1 MKLFFSTFMLIAVS
15 SVATAQSLTVG
26 VKAGSSTTTFR
37 GDYSYSASNMY
48 DNSKT
53 NSLVLTEYLN
63 YKLTSMLSVQ
73 AELSYQK
80 KGFEYKTKRTVVD
93 YAEFGNVEFGYL
105 QIPLLLQF
113 SYGGKLKVFSNG
125 GPSVNILVSD
135 GYFHLKSNNSE
146 LSNSVGY
153 VPLDVTRNIKSDFNK
168 VTLGLVGSAGVSY
181 DITSTIG
188 ILGEFRIG
196 YDLTKSAKNKE
207 KLTIYTFLPLPPGTP
222 EPLYYKNT
230 HFLSYTVQG
239 GVYFKLSK

>member
-93 YAEFGNVEFGYL
+93 YAANGRAEFGYIQIPILL
-105 QIPLLLQF
+105 QI
-113 SYGGKLKVFSNG
+113 SYGNKLKAFANG
-125 GPSVNILVSD
+125 GASINLLVSD
-135 GYFHLKSNNSE
+135 GYYTYSSYSGWSPNQVENE
-146 LSNSVGY
+146 IE
-153 VPLDVTRNIKSDFNK
+153 NIKSDFNK
-168 VTLGLVGSAGVSY
+168 VTLGIVGSAGISY
-181 DITSTIG
+181 DITSSIG
-188 ILGEFRIG
+188 ILGEFRVG
-196 YDLTKSAKNKE
+196 YDLTKSAKNKSIT
-207 KLTIYTFLPLPPGTP
+207 LTDIDVAQTDNSYVPPIIY
-222 EPLYYKNT
+222 NDT
-230 HFLSYTVQG
+230 HFVSYTIQG
-239 GVYFKLSK
+239 GVYFRLSK

>member
-1 MKLFFSTFMLIAVS
+1 MLIAVS

-93 YAEFGNVEFGYL
+93 YAANGRAEFGYIQIPILL
-105 QIPLLLQF
+105 QI
-113 SYGGKLKVFSNG
+113 SYGNKLKAFANG
-125 GPSVNILVSD
+125 GASINLLVSD
-135 GYFHLKSNNSE
+135 GYYTYSSYSGWSPNQVENE
-146 LSNSVGY
+146 IE
-153 VPLDVTRNIKSDFNK
+153 NIKSDFNK
-168 VTLGLVGSAGVSY
+168 VTLGIVGSVGISY
-181 DITSTIG
+181 DITSSIG
-188 ILGEFRIG
+188 ILGEFRVG
-196 YDLTKSAKNKE
+196 YDLTKSAKNKSIT
-207 KLTIYTFLPLPPGTP
+207 LTDIDVAQTDNSYVPPIIY
-222 EPLYYKNT
+222 NDT
-230 HFLSYTVQG
+230 HFVSYTIQG
-239 GVYFKLSK
+239 GVYFRLSK

>member
-1 MKLFFSTFMLIAVS
+1 MLIAVS

-93 YAEFGNVEFGYL
+93 YAANGRAEFGYIQIPILL
-105 QIPLLLQF
+105 QI
-113 SYGGKLKVFSNG
+113 SYGNKLKAFANG
-125 GPSVNILVSD
+125 GASINLLVSD
-135 GYFHLKSNNSE
+135 GYYTYSSYSGWSPNQVENE
-146 LSNSVGY
+146 IE
-153 VPLDVTRNIKSDFNK
+153 NIKSDFNK
-168 VTLGLVGSAGVSY
+168 VTLGIVGSAGISY
-181 DITSTIG
+181 DITSSIG
-188 ILGEFRIG
+188 ILGEFRVG
-196 YDLTKSAKNKE
+196 YDLTKSAKNKSIT
-207 KLTIYTFLPLPPGTP
+207 LTDIDVAQTDNSYVPPIIY
-222 EPLYYKNT
+222 NDT
-230 HFLSYTVQG
+230 HFVSYTIQG
-239 GVYFKLSK
+239 GVYFRLSK

>member
-15 SVATAQSLTVG
+15 SVATAQNLTLG

-93 YAEFGNVEFGYL
+93 YAANGRAEFGYIQIPILL
-105 QIPLLLQF
+105 QI
-113 SYGGKLKVFSNG
+113 SYGNKLKAFANG
-125 GPSVNILVSD
+125 GASINLLVSD
-135 GYFHLKSNNSE
+135 GYYTYSSYSGWSPNQVENE
-146 LSNSVGY
+146 IE
-153 VPLDVTRNIKSDFNK
+153 NIKSDFNK
-168 VTLGLVGSAGVSY
+168 VTLGIVGSVGISY
-181 DITSTIG
+181 DITSSIG
-188 ILGEFRIG
+188 ILGEFRVG
-196 YDLTKSAKNKE
+196 YDLTKSAKNKSIT
-207 KLTIYTFLPLPPGTP
+207 LTDIDVAQTDNSYVPPIIY
-222 EPLYYKNT
+222 NDT
-230 HFLSYTVQG
+230 HFVSYTIQG
-239 GVYFKLSK
+239 GVYFRLSK

>member
-1 MKLFFSTFMLIAVS
+1 MLIAVS

-93 YAEFGNVEFGYL
+93 YAANGRAEFGYIQIPILL
-105 QIPLLLQF
+105 QI
-113 SYGGKLKVFSNG
+113 SYGNKLKAFANG
-125 GPSVNILVSD
+125 GASINLLVSD
-135 GYFHLKSNNSE
+135 GYYTYSSYSGWSPNQVENE
-146 LSNSVGY
+146 IE
-153 VPLDVTRNIKSDFNK
+153 NIKSDFNK
-168 VTLGLVGSAGVSY
+168 VTLGIVGSAGISY
-181 DITSTIG
+181 DITSSIG
-188 ILGEFRIG
+188 ILGEFRVG
-196 YDLTKSAKNKE
+196 YDLTKSAKNKSIT
-207 KLTIYTFLPLPPGTP
+207 LTDIDVAQTDNSYVQPIIY
-222 EPLYYKNT
+222 NDT
-230 HFLSYTVQG
+230 HFVSYTIQG
-239 GVYFKLSK
+239 GVYFRLSK

>member
-93 YAEFGNVEFGYL
+93 YAANGRAEFGYIQIPILL
-105 QIPLLLQF
+105 QI
-113 SYGGKLKVFSNG
+113 SYGNKLKAFANG
-125 GPSVNILVSD
+125 GASINLLVSD
-135 GYFHLKSNNSE
+135 GYYTYSSYSGWSPNQVENE
-146 LSNSVGY
+146 IE
-153 VPLDVTRNIKSDFNK
+153 NIKSDFNK
-168 VTLGLVGSAGVSY
+168 VTLGIVGSAGISY
-181 DITSTIG
+181 DITSSIG
-188 ILGEFRIG
+188 ILGEFRVG
-196 YDLTKSAKNKE
+196 YDLTKSAKNKSIT
-207 KLTIYTFLPLPPGTP
+207 LTDIDVAQTDNSYVQPIIY
-222 EPLYYKNT
+222 NDT
-230 HFLSYTVQG
+230 HFVSYTIQG
-239 GVYFKLSK
+239 GVYFRLSK

>member
-53 NSLVLTEYLN
+53 NSLVLTEYVN

-93 YAEFGNVEFGYL
+93 YAANGRAEFGYIQIPILL
-105 QIPLLLQF
+105 QI
-113 SYGGKLKVFSNG
+113 SYGNKLKAFANG
-125 GPSVNILVSD
+125 GASINLLVSD
-135 GYFHLKSNNSE
+135 GYYTYSSYSGWSPNQVENE
-146 LSNSVGY
+146 IE
-153 VPLDVTRNIKSDFNK
+153 NIKSDFNK
-168 VTLGLVGSAGVSY
+168 VTLGIVGSAGISY
-181 DITSTIG
+181 DITSSIG
-188 ILGEFRIG
+188 ILGEFRVG
-196 YDLTKSAKNKE
+196 YDLTKSAKNKSIT
-207 KLTIYTFLPLPPGTP
+207 LTDIDVAQTDNSYVQPIIY
-222 EPLYYKNT
+222 NDT
-230 HFLSYTVQG
+230 HFVSYTIQG
-239 GVYFKLSK
+239 GVYFRLSK

>member
-15 SVATAQSLTVG
+15 SVATAQNLTLG

-37 GDYSYSASNMY
+37 GDYSYSANMY

-63 YKLTSMLSVQ
+63 YKLSSYLSVQ

-80 KGFEYKTKRTVVD
+80 KGFEYKTKNTIVD

-168 VTLGLVGSAGVSY
+168 VTLGIVGSAGISY
-181 DITSTIG
+181 DITSSIG
-188 ILGEFRIG
+188 ILGEFRVG
-196 YDLTKSAKNKE
+196 YDLTKSAKNKSIT
-207 KLTIYTFLPLPPGTP
+207 LTDIDVAQTDNSYVPPIIY
-222 EPLYYKNT
+222 NDT
-230 HFLSYTVQG
+230 HFVSYTIQG
-239 GVYFKLSK
+239 GVYFRLSK

>member
-15 SVATAQSLTVG
+15 FVATAQSLTVG

-93 YAEFGNVEFGYL
+93 YAANGKAEFGYL
-105 QIPLLLQF
+105 QIPILLQC
-113 SYGGKLKVFSNG
+113 SYGGKLKVYANG
-125 GPSVNILVSD
+125 GASINVLVSD
-135 GYFHLKSNNSE
+135 GYYSYKSNQGELMNSIVPWVY
-146 LSNSVGY
+146 SNTTS
-153 VPLDVTRNIKSDFNK
+153 IKSDFNK
-168 VTLGLVGSAGVSY
+168 VTLGVVGSAGVSY
-181 DITSTIG
+181 DITSSIG
-188 ILGEFRIG
+188 VLGEFRMG
-196 YDLTKSAKNKE
+196 YDLTKSSKNINPE
-207 KLTIYTFLPLPPGTP
+207 SQPLN
-222 EPLYYKNT
+222 YNDT

-239 GVYFKLSK
+239 GVYFRLCK

>member
-1 MKLFFSTFMLIAVS
+1 MLIAVS

-26 VKAGSSTTTFR
+26 IKAGSSTTTFR
-37 GDYSYSASNMY
+37 GDYSYSANMY

-80 KGFEYKTKRTVVD
+80 KGFEYKTKRTVFD
-93 YAEFGNVEFGYL
+93 YAANGRAEFGYL
-105 QIPLLLQF
+105 QIPILLQI
-113 SYGGKLKVFSNG
+113 SYGNKLKAFANG
-125 GPSVNILVSD
+125 GASINLLVSD
-135 GYFHLKSNNSE
+135 GMHEHSSSTLMYPIIGPVYTQHIE
-146 LSNSVGY
+146 
-153 VPLDVTRNIKSDFNK
+153 RIENIKSDFNK
-168 VTLGLVGSAGVSY
+168 VTLGIVGSAGISY
-181 DITSTIG
+181 DITSSIG
-188 ILGEFRIG
+188 ILGEFRVG

-207 KLTIYTFLPLPPGTP
+207 KLTIYTLLPLPPGTP

-239 GVYFKLSK
+239 GVYFRLSK

>member
-37 GDYSYSASNMY
+37 GDYSYSANMY

-93 YAEFGNVEFGYL
+93 YAANGRAEFGYIQIPILL
-105 QIPLLLQF
+105 QI
-113 SYGGKLKVFSNG
+113 SYGNKLKAFANG
-125 GPSVNILVSD
+125 GASINLLVSD
-135 GYFHLKSNNSE
+135 GYYTYSSYSGWSPNQVENE
-146 LSNSVGY
+146 IE
-153 VPLDVTRNIKSDFNK
+153 NIKSDFNK
-168 VTLGLVGSAGVSY
+168 VTLGIVGSAGISY
-181 DITSTIG
+181 DITSSIG
-188 ILGEFRIG
+188 ILGEFRVG
-196 YDLTKSAKNKE
+196 YDLTKSAKNKSIT
-207 KLTIYTFLPLPPGTP
+207 LTDIDVAQTDNSYVQPIIY
-222 EPLYYKNT
+222 NDT
-230 HFLSYTVQG
+230 HFVSYTIQG
-239 GVYFKLSK
+239 GVYFRLSK